1 MIGIGTL
8 VNTLAVLLGGGLGL
22 LLKHGIK
29 ERFKEILMQALG
41 VSTMFIGISGALRG
55 ILVVNDDLLD
65 SRNTLLMILCLVLGA
80 VLGELLN
87 IDRWMQGLG
96 ERLRTKVRARDEDS
110 YFVEG
115 FVTTTIIIC
124 TGAMAIVGSFQDALM
139 GDPSMLYAKSA
150 LDGVIAA
157 VLASSLGVG
166 VLFAAIPL
174 LVYQGS
180 LTLLASWIKPILS
193 ELMLFNISFVG
204 SILVFLIGVNMLFD
218 KRIRIA
224 NFLPSIIL
232 AALFS
237 L

>member
-1 MIGIGTL
+1 
-8 VNTLAVLLGGGLGL
+8 
-22 LLKHGIK
+22 
-29 ERFKEILMQALG
+29 
-41 VSTMFIGISGALRG
+41 
-55 ILVVNDDLLD
+55 
-65 SRNTLLMILCLVLGA
+65 
-80 VLGELLN
+80 
-87 IDRWMQGLG
+87 
-96 ERLRTKVRARDEDS
+96 
-110 YFVEG
+110 
-115 FVTTTIIIC
+115 
-124 TGAMAIVGSFQDALM
+124 
-139 GDPSMLYAKSA
+139 MLYAKSA

-157 VLASSLGVG
+157 VLASSLGGG

-232 AALFS
+232 AALFT

>member
-1 MIGIGTL
+1 
-8 VNTLAVLLGGGLGL
+8 
-22 LLKHGIK
+22 
-29 ERFKEILMQALG
+29 
-41 VSTMFIGISGALRG
+41 
-55 ILVVNDDLLD
+55 
-65 SRNTLLMILCLVLGA
+65 
-80 VLGELLN
+80 
-87 IDRWMQGLG
+87 
-96 ERLRTKVRARDEDS
+96 
-110 YFVEG
+110 
-115 FVTTTIIIC
+115 
-124 TGAMAIVGSFQDALM
+124 
-139 GDPSMLYAKSA
+139 MLYAKSA

-232 AALFS
+232 AALFT

>member
-1 MIGIGTL
+1 M
-8 VNTLAVLLGGGLGL
+8 
-22 LLKHGIK
+22 
-29 ERFKEILMQALG
+29 
-41 VSTMFIGISGALRG
+41 
-55 ILVVNDDLLD
+55 
-65 SRNTLLMILCLVLGA
+65 
-80 VLGELLN
+80 
-87 IDRWMQGLG
+87 
-96 ERLRTKVRARDEDS
+96 
-110 YFVEG
+110 EG

-139 GDPSMLYAKSA
+139 GDPSMLYAKSE

-193 ELMLFNISFVG
+193 ELMLFNLSFVG

-232 AALFS
+232 AALFT

>member
-1 MIGIGTL
+1 
-8 VNTLAVLLGGGLGL
+8 
-22 LLKHGIK
+22 
-29 ERFKEILMQALG
+29 
-41 VSTMFIGISGALRG
+41 
-55 ILVVNDDLLD
+55 
-65 SRNTLLMILCLVLGA
+65 
-80 VLGELLN
+80 
-87 IDRWMQGLG
+87 MQGLG
-96 ERLRTKVRARDEDS
+96 ERLRRKVRARDEDS

-232 AALFS
+232 AALFT

>member
-1 MIGIGTL
+1 M
-8 VNTLAVLLGGGLGL
+8 
-22 LLKHGIK
+22 
-29 ERFKEILMQALG
+29 
-41 VSTMFIGISGALRG
+41 
-55 ILVVNDDLLD
+55 
-65 SRNTLLMILCLVLGA
+65 
-80 VLGELLN
+80 
-87 IDRWMQGLG
+87 
-96 ERLRTKVRARDEDS
+96 
-110 YFVEG
+110 EG

-232 AALFS
+232 AALFT

>member
-96 ERLRTKVRARDEDS
+96 ERLRRKVRARDEDS

-204 SILVFLIGVNMLFD
+204 SILVFLIGVNMLLD

-232 AALFS
+232 AALFP